1 MFTKT
6 VFALAIVLSALSA
19 ASTVSFAQN
28 FVTYSSAYGGALAA
42 KNQEVFDNRG
52 KHLGSDP
59 DANVRF
65 DFRRDPQ
72 RGQY

>member
-6 VFALAIVLSALSA
+6 AFALAIVLSALSA
-19 ASTVSFAQN
+19 VSTVSFAQN

-42 KNQEVFDNRG
+42 KNHEVFDNRG

-65 DFRRDPQ
+65 DMRRDPQ